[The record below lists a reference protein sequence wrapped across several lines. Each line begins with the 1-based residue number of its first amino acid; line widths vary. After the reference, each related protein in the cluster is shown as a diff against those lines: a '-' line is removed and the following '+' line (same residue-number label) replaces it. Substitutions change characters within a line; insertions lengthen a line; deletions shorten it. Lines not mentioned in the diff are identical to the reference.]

1 MPIETLSQCLKSSYS
16 PFLNIPA
23 LELMYLL
30 LDTL

>member
-1 MPIETLSQCLKSSYS
+1 MLEIVLLP